1 MKLFISMLTFLLI
14 YSCGSESKGSKSDS
28 KSRSSNTSSST
39 YSKKKAKTNNGTYSK
54 ETRDGKMTVTISGNS
69 WRGKTVIKTG
79 FGDAYDNQNAQ
90 YDRGLVKGNDLY
102 DESGYVKIGSVSGN
116 SVRMAGYTLYK

>member
-1 MKLFISMLTFLLI
+1 MKLFISLLTFLLI
-14 YSCGSESKGSKSDS
+14 FSCGGESKSSKSDS

-54 ETRDGKMTVTISGNS
+54 ETIDGKMTVTISGNS

>member
-14 YSCGSESKGSKSDS
+14 YSCGSESKSSKSDS

>member
-1 MKLFISMLTFLLI
+1 MKLFISLLTFLLI
-14 YSCGSESKGSKSDS
+14 FSCGGESKSSKSDS

-102 DESGYVKIGSVSGN
+102 DESGYVKMGSVSGN

>member
-1 MKLFISMLTFLLI
+1 MKLFISLLTFLLI
-14 YSCGSESKGSKSDS
+14 FSCGGESKSSKSDS

>member
-14 YSCGSESKGSKSDS
+14 YSCGSESKSSKSDS

-102 DESGYVKIGSVSGN
+102 DESGYVKIGSVSDN

>member
-1 MKLFISMLTFLLI
+1 MKLFISLLTFLLI
-14 YSCGSESKGSKSDS
+14 FSCGGESKSSKSDS

-102 DESGYVKIGSVSGN
+102 DESGYVKMGSVSGN
-116 SVRMAGYTLYK
+116 SVRIAGYTLYK

>member
-1 MKLFISMLTFLLI
+1 MKLFISLLTFLLI
-14 YSCGSESKGSKSDS
+14 FSCSSETKSSKSDS
-28 KSRSSNTSSST
+28 KNKSSNTSSST

>member
-1 MKLFISMLTFLLI
+1 MKLFISLLTFLLI
-14 YSCGSESKGSKSDS
+14 FSCSSETKSSKSDS
-28 KSRSSNTSSST
+28 KNKSSNTSSST
-39 YSKKKAKTNNGTYSK
+39 YSKKKAKTNNGTFSK

>member
-1 MKLFISMLTFLLI
+1 MKLFISLLIFLLI
-14 YSCGSESKGSKSDS
+14 FSCGSESKSSKSDS